1 MITCCFD
8 QHECIRDWA
17 ELQEHAVNVSR
28 YLVILPPAQIHREYL
43 KDPPAYLQTQLMPM
57 GYKTC
62 HILNN
67 SLDASVCADDCKK
80 WEKQKFAKKC
90 AKDGGFFKCCIRR
103 DAAFCHECRCDRLF
117 GRS

>member
-43 KDPPAYLQTQLMPM
+43 KDPPAYVQTQLMPM

-90 AKDGGFFKCCIRR
+90 AKDGGLLKCCIRR
-103 DAAFCHECRCDRLF
+103 YAALCHECRCDRLF
-117 GRS
+117 G